1 LPQKFYKEFKK
12 LMEKYLDKI
21 DDSVESFKNAIVYFN
36 SMRTG
41 EARKELAK
49 SMNAEKEADELRR
62 KMIYLLE
69 EADISPEL
77 KEDFFHL
84 IKRIEVVAD
93 YVKEA
98 ASSLTIIP
106 YLEVPIELREGYEK
120 MINKVYKASK
130 KVCEAVRVLLDKR
143 YEVASKLAD
152 EIERLEEEADLINVD
167 NRGQLLDLSDQI
179 KPYTLAILLHEFNN
193 DLEEA
198 ADACEDA
205 GDYIRALIVEYKKR
219 PPNFH

>member
-1 LPQKFYKEFKK
+1 MPQKFYSEFKK

-21 DDSVESFKNAIVYFN
+21 NDSVEYFKTAIEYFN

-41 EARKELAK
+41 EARSMLAK
-49 SMNAEKEADELRR
+49 SMNAEKEADDIRR
-62 KMIYLLE
+62 KLTYILE
-69 EADISPEL
+69 EAEISPEV
-77 KEDFFHL
+77 KEDYFHL
-84 IKRIEVVAD
+84 IKRIEAIAD
-93 YVKEA
+93 NVKEA

-106 YLEVPIELREGYEK
+106 YLEVPAELREGYEK
-120 MINKVYKASK
+120 MISKVYEASK
-130 KVCEAVRVLLDKR
+130 KVCDAVRRLMEKD
-143 YEVASKLAD
+143 YEGASRLAD
-152 EIERLEEEADLINVD
+152 DVERLEEEADLINVD
-167 NRGQLLDLSDQI
+167 NRGKLLDYSDKI

-219 PPNFH
+219 PPNFD